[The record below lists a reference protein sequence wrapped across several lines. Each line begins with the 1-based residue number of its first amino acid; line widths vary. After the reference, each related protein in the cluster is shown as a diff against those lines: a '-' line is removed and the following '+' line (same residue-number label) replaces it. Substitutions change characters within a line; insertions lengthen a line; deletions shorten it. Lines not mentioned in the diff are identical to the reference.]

1 MLHELDRLGAQRE
14 YRARQ
19 RRERQPSRP
28 CVDFLKLRHG
38 EPARLGQP
46 FVGNVTLGRI
56 GFEAGAEFG
65 TAGRT
70 GDGIPVHVKA
80 SSPCEA
86 PSLLAGTFVAM
97 PSTEPIV
104 EKRTEIV
111 FPTDV
116 NHYGTLFG
124 GKAVAMMDVVAS
136 IAAMRAAHK
145 PVVTASI
152 DRIDFKE
159 PIRQGNLV
167 ETIARVVA
175 IGRTSITVEV
185 ELWRV
190 LADSG
195 ERVLSTVGKFVMVAI
210 DRDGKPTPVN
220 PT

>member
-1 MLHELDRLGAQRE
+1 MA
-14 YRARQ
+14 
-19 RRERQPSRP
+19 
-28 CVDFLKLRHG
+28 DF
-38 EPARLGQP
+38 
-46 FVGNVTLGRI
+46 
-56 GFEAGAEFG
+56 
-65 TAGRT
+65 
-70 GDGIPVHVKA
+70 
-80 SSPCEA
+80 
-86 PSLLAGTFVAM
+86 
-97 PSTEPIV
+97 EPIV

-167 ETIARVVA
+167 ETVASVVA

-185 ELWRV
+185 ELWRI
-190 LADSG
+190 LAESG

-210 DRDGKPTPVN
+210 DRDGKPTPVR

>member
-1 MLHELDRLGAQRE
+1 M
-14 YRARQ
+14 
-19 RRERQPSRP
+19 
-28 CVDFLKLRHG
+28 
-38 EPARLGQP
+38 
-46 FVGNVTLGRI
+46 
-56 GFEAGAEFG
+56 
-65 TAGRT
+65 
-70 GDGIPVHVKA
+70 A
-80 SSPCEA
+80 S
-86 PSLLAGTFVAM
+86 
-97 PSTEPIV
+97 EPIV

-167 ETIARVVA
+167 ETVARVVA

-190 LADSG
+190 LAESG
-195 ERVLSTVGKFVMVAI
+195 ERVLSTVGKFVMVAV
-210 DRDGKPTPVN
+210 DRDGKPTPVK

>member
-1 MLHELDRLGAQRE
+1 MAD
-14 YRARQ
+14 
-19 RRERQPSRP
+19 S
-28 CVDFLKLRHG
+28 
-38 EPARLGQP
+38 
-46 FVGNVTLGRI
+46 
-56 GFEAGAEFG
+56 
-65 TAGRT
+65 
-70 GDGIPVHVKA
+70 
-80 SSPCEA
+80 
-86 PSLLAGTFVAM
+86 
-97 PSTEPIV
+97 EPIV

-190 LADSG
+190 LAESG

-210 DRDGKPTPVN
+210 DRDGKPTPVR
-220 PT
+220 PS

>member
-1 MLHELDRLGAQRE
+1 M
-14 YRARQ
+14 
-19 RRERQPSRP
+19 
-28 CVDFLKLRHG
+28 
-38 EPARLGQP
+38 
-46 FVGNVTLGRI
+46 
-56 GFEAGAEFG
+56 AGA
-65 TAGRT
+65 
-70 GDGIPVHVKA
+70 
-80 SSPCEA
+80 
-86 PSLLAGTFVAM
+86 
-97 PSTEPIV
+97 EPIV

-152 DRIDFKE
+152 DRIDFKA

-167 ETIARVVA
+167 ETVARVVA

-190 LADSG
+190 LAESG
-195 ERVLSTVGKFVMVAI
+195 ERVLSTLGKFVMVAV
-210 DRDGKPTPVN
+210 DRDGKPTPVKE

>member
-1 MLHELDRLGAQRE
+1 MAD
-14 YRARQ
+14 
-19 RRERQPSRP
+19 S
-28 CVDFLKLRHG
+28 
-38 EPARLGQP
+38 
-46 FVGNVTLGRI
+46 
-56 GFEAGAEFG
+56 
-65 TAGRT
+65 
-70 GDGIPVHVKA
+70 
-80 SSPCEA
+80 
-86 PSLLAGTFVAM
+86 
-97 PSTEPIV
+97 EPIV

-167 ETIARVVA
+167 ETVARVVA

-190 LADSG
+190 LAESG

-210 DRDGKPTPVN
+210 DREGKPTPVK
-220 PT
+220 

>member
-1 MLHELDRLGAQRE
+1 MAD
-14 YRARQ
+14 
-19 RRERQPSRP
+19 S
-28 CVDFLKLRHG
+28 
-38 EPARLGQP
+38 
-46 FVGNVTLGRI
+46 
-56 GFEAGAEFG
+56 
-65 TAGRT
+65 
-70 GDGIPVHVKA
+70 
-80 SSPCEA
+80 
-86 PSLLAGTFVAM
+86 
-97 PSTEPIV
+97 EPIV

-167 ETIARVVA
+167 ETVARVVA

-185 ELWRV
+185 ELWRI
-190 LADSG
+190 LAESG

-210 DRDGKPTPVN
+210 DRDGKPTPVR

>member
-1 MLHELDRLGAQRE
+1 M
-14 YRARQ
+14 
-19 RRERQPSRP
+19 
-28 CVDFLKLRHG
+28 
-38 EPARLGQP
+38 
-46 FVGNVTLGRI
+46 
-56 GFEAGAEFG
+56 AGA
-65 TAGRT
+65 
-70 GDGIPVHVKA
+70 
-80 SSPCEA
+80 
-86 PSLLAGTFVAM
+86 
-97 PSTEPIV
+97 EPIV

-167 ETIARVVA
+167 ETVARVVA

-190 LADSG
+190 LAESG
-195 ERVLSTVGKFVMVAI
+195 ERVLSTLGKFVMVAV
-210 DRDGKPTPVN
+210 DRDGKPTPVKE

>member
-1 MLHELDRLGAQRE
+1 M
-14 YRARQ
+14 
-19 RRERQPSRP
+19 
-28 CVDFLKLRHG
+28 
-38 EPARLGQP
+38 
-46 FVGNVTLGRI
+46 
-56 GFEAGAEFG
+56 AE
-65 TAGRT
+65 
-70 GDGIPVHVKA
+70 
-80 SSPCEA
+80 S
-86 PSLLAGTFVAM
+86 
-97 PSTEPIV
+97 EPIV

-190 LADSG
+190 LAESG

-220 PT
+220 PS

>member
-1 MLHELDRLGAQRE
+1 MAD
-14 YRARQ
+14 
-19 RRERQPSRP
+19 S
-28 CVDFLKLRHG
+28 
-38 EPARLGQP
+38 
-46 FVGNVTLGRI
+46 
-56 GFEAGAEFG
+56 
-65 TAGRT
+65 
-70 GDGIPVHVKA
+70 
-80 SSPCEA
+80 
-86 PSLLAGTFVAM
+86 
-97 PSTEPIV
+97 EPIV

-190 LADSG
+190 LAESG